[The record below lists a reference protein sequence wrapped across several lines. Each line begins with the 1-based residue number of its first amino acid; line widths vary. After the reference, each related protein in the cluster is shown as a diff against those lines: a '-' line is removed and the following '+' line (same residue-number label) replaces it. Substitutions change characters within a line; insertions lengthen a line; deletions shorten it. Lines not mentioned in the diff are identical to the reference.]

1 MEISRKRFVETIAG
15 GSALLLFHG
24 CGGGGSS
31 YGGAPAPAP
40 APSPAPAS
48 SCSPNIAANH
58 PQPHALVI
66 PASDLDLTS
75 AKTYDIQG
83 AADHSHTVTFSAAQL
98 AQLKAG
104 TMVTVTST
112 TTFGHE
118 HQVSVT
124 CVP

>member
-1 MEISRKRFVETIAG
+1 MEISRKRFVETMAG

-48 SCSPNIAANH
+48 GCSPDILGNH
-58 PQPHALVI
+58 GHVLTIPQ
-66 PASDLDLTS
+66 SDLDLTT
-75 AKTYDIQG
+75 AKTYDIHG
-83 AADHSHTVTFSAAQL
+83 TANHTHSVTFSAAQL

-104 TMVTVTST
+104 TTVTVTST
-112 TTFGHE
+112 TAEGHE

>member
-1 MEISRKRFVETIAG
+1 MEISRKRFVETVAG

-31 YGGAPAPAP
+31 YGGAPAP
-40 APSPAPAS
+40 SPAPAPAPAS
-48 SCSPNIAANH
+48 GCTPDILGNH
-58 PQPHALVI
+58 GHVLAI
-66 PASDLDLTS
+66 PTSDLDLTT
-75 AKTYDIQG
+75 AKTYDIHG
-83 AADHSHTVTFSAAQL
+83 TADHTHSVTFSAAQL

-104 TMVTVTST
+104 TSVTVTST